1 MSVIKSKKWGWN
13 GDVFCKLPLNTKLT
27 PLEISLLQC
36 AVEHYAK
43 DTMQG
48 TSYRRELEDLHS
60 KLKVS
65 FEIRIKDMKA
75 CGYYA

>member
-1 MSVIKSKKWGWN
+1 MSVIKWKKWGWN
-13 GDVFCKLPLNTKLT
+13 GDAFCKLPLNMKLT

-36 AVEHYAK
+36 AVEQYAK
-43 DTMQG
+43 DTMRG
-48 TSYRRELEDLHS
+48 TIYQRDIEHLHS

-65 FEIRIKDMKA
+65 FEIRIRDMKA